1 MRMSLT
7 RQADHAVRALV
18 WLAGQPAGSRRK
30 AAEIA
35 GAVGIP
41 LPFAARVFARLQRS
55 GFLIA
60 RAGHD
65 GGYALARRPSDV
77 SLLEVIE
84 AFEGPLRAR
93 GCLMR
98 DGACGAGGFCQLH
111 GAWATAQS
119 ALRDVLA
126 GTSLAE
132 AIGNGRA
139 VDKLTA

>member
-41 LPFAARVFARLQRS
+41 LPFAARVFARLQRA
-55 GFLIA
+55 GFLAA

-77 SLLEVIE
+77 SLLQVIE
-84 AFEGPLRAR
+84 AFEGPLHAR

-98 DGACGAGGFCQLH
+98 DGACGVGGFCQLH
-111 GAWATAQS
+111 GAWATAQA
-119 ALRDVLA
+119 ALRNVLA

>member
-1 MRMSLT
+1 MSLT

-18 WLAGQPAGSRRK
+18 WLAGQPAGTRRK

-35 GAVGIP
+35 HAVGIP
-41 LPFAARVFARLQRS
+41 LPFAARVFARLQRA
-55 GFLIA
+55 GFLAA
-60 RAGHD
+60 RTGHD
-65 GGYALARRPSDV
+65 GGYALRRRPSDV

-84 AFEGPLRAR
+84 AFEGPLRSR

-111 GAWATAQS
+111 DAWVTAQS
-119 ALRDVLA
+119 ALRSVLA
-126 GTSLAE
+126 ETSLGD

-139 VDKLTA
+139 AEALTA

>member
-7 RQADHAVRALV
+7 RQADHAVRAVV
-18 WLAGQPAGSRRK
+18 WLAGQPAGTRRK

-41 LPFAARVFARLQRS
+41 LPFAARVLARLQRG
-55 GFLIA
+55 GFLAA

-84 AFEGPLRAR
+84 AFEGPLRTR

-98 DGACGAGGFCQLH
+98 DGACGADGFCQLH
-111 GAWATAQS
+111 GAWTTAQA
-119 ALRDVLA
+119 ALRGVLEQ
-126 GTSLAE
+126 TSLAD
-132 AIGNGRA
+132 AIGNGR
-139 VDKLTA
+139 TAPQPTV